1 MSYYFNQAR
10 DAASDSWSAVSAAA
24 ATAPAVASSADST
37 GAFGTSNGIVGK
49 VGFLIMV
56 LFGFMIALRLGVG
69 VLSTLFQKSTE
80 TLLIDGMVDAKQLK
94 VIPQDPE
101 ATGANTLTRSV
112 NEVEGIE
119 FTWSTWIYIDDL
131 TYNQGKY
138 KCIFYKGNDFE
149 SDPDAELDGL
159 NYPNNA
165 PGLYLAPYANT
176 LLLLM
181 NTFSVLQEKIII
193 PDIPLN
199 KWVNIILRC
208 QGTTLDVYIN
218 GSIAK
223 SHLLHG
229 VPRQNYGNV
238 FVGMNGGFSGNISNL
253 SYYNYALGTDKISQI
268 QTVGANTTMIGGEGG
283 MDITTP
289 DYLSLR
295 WYF

>member
-1 MSYYFNQAR
+1 
-10 DAASDSWSAVSAAA
+10 
-24 ATAPAVASSADST
+24 
-37 GAFGTSNGIVGK
+37 
-49 VGFLIMV
+49 
-56 LFGFMIALRLGVG
+56 
-69 VLSTLFQKSTE
+69 
-80 TLLIDGMVDAKQLK
+80 
-94 VIPQDPE
+94 
-101 ATGANTLTRSV
+101 
-112 NEVEGIE
+112 
-119 FTWSTWIYIDDL
+119 
-131 TYNQGKY
+131 
-138 KCIFYKGNDFE
+138 
-149 SDPDAELDGL
+149 
-159 NYPNNA
+159 
-165 PGLYLAPYANT
+165 
-176 LLLLM
+176 M